1 MKASFVEKSPLVV
14 KFLAFYNWWGI
25 WMVPDVVIHSTKS
38 SLEFVDFLQ

>member
-1 MKASFVEKSPLVV
+1 MKASFVEKSTLVS
-14 KFLAFYNWWGI
+14 WWGI